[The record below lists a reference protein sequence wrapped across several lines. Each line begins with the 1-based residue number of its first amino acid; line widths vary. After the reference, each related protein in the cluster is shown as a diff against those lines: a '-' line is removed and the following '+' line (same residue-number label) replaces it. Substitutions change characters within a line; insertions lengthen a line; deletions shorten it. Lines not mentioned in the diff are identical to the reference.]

1 MRKLVDYRRDDDAA
15 RRGRGEPVAKVGA
28 SPGFRDLKWLKPVF
42 PGDTITY
49 AGEVLALRASESR
62 PEWGVM
68 MARNTGTNQN
78 GDLVLS
84 FESAAFIER
93 RPQSAP

>member
-15 RRGRGEPVAKVGA
+15 RRARGEPIAKVGA

-42 PGDTITY
+42 AGDTITY
-49 AGEVLALRASESR
+49 AGEVLALRPSQSR

-68 MARNTGTNQN
+68 TARNTGTNQH
-78 GDLVLS
+78 GDVVLS

-93 RPQSAP
+93 RTRSMS